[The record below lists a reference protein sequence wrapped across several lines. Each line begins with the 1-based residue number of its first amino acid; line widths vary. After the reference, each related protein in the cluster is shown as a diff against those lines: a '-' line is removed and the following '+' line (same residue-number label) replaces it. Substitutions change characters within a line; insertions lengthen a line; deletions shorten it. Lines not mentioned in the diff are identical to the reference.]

1 MNRIAGF
8 LLSVVLLHQAVF
20 ADPAES
26 MLPES
31 FSGQLRGTV
40 SQFMEFER
48 DDHSL
53 LVLKRSVLF
62 GRDGKPAAERN
73 YGAAGALAGETRF
86 VYTKNA
92 LLSEI
97 RGTDATGRLTWRY
110 AYAYDE
116 LGRTISESAFDSSG
130 NLEGRVSY
138 SYDDSGLLVKTARFD
153 KDGTVSLQDTF
164 QYDGASRLIARLT
177 LYSDGKLLKRVMN
190 FFDAQGRKAV
200 EERYDANGLYE
211 REEYAYGTD
220 GYLAA
225 VKTFAADGALKR
237 RVKRVNGSDGRIL
250 EESVFGPD
258 GTLVSRTEYQYDE
271 TGNWVSRHKTDGSI
285 AFREYIYAE

>member
-31 FSGQLRGTV
+31 FSGQLRGMV

-48 DDHSL
+48 NDHSL

-130 NLEGRVSY
+130 NLEGRESY

-153 KDGTVSLQDTF
+153 KDGNISLQDTF

-177 LYSDGKLLKRVMN
+177 LYSDGKLLKRVMY
-190 FFDAQGRKAV
+190 FYDAQGRKAV

-225 VKTFAADGALKR
+225 VKTFAKDGALKR
-237 RVKRVNGSDGRIL
+237 RVQL
-250 EESVFGPD
+250 PALPD
-258 GTLVSRTEYQYDE
+258 GARLCSLR
-271 TGNWVSRHKTDGSI
+271 GWLH
-285 AFREYIYAE
+285 A

>member
-1 MNRIAGF
+1 MYTGTDESYRGI
-8 LLSVVLLHQAVF
+8 SVVSCTSPPGGVRGSRGINAAGKL
-20 ADPAES
+20 
-26 MLPES
+26 
-31 FSGQLRGTV
+31 SGQLRGTV

-86 VYTKNA
+86 VYTKSA

-164 QYDGASRLIARLT
+164 STTVLP
-177 LYSDGKLLKRVMN
+177 
-190 FFDAQGRKAV
+190 
-200 EERYDANGLYE
+200 
-211 REEYAYGTD
+211 
-220 GYLAA
+220 
-225 VKTFAADGALKR
+225 
-237 RVKRVNGSDGRIL
+237 GSSPG
-250 EESVFGPD
+250 SHVF
-258 GTLVSRTEYQYDE
+258 
-271 TGNWVSRHKTDGSI
+271 
-285 AFREYIYAE
+285 